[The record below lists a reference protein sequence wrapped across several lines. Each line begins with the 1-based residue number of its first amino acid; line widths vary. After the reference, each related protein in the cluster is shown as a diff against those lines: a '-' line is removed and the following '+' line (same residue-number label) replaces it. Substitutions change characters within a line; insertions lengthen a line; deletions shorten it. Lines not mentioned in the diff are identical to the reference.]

1 MLQHALEQKGD
12 VKRQLGHHLSTSLVV
27 EIFGPATLHFR
38 VTDSAKKDSKSMV
51 GKRSRRKRRRL
62 RAENLEAR
70 RCLAASLGW
79 DGPGQGGAELTY
91 HIGSAPGGVDQA
103 AFESAIETALD
114 AWSDVVDV
122 HFTEVSQPGLRDS
135 LDFRSTRLDGAGGTL
150 AQAYLPDDVNPARIA
165 GDIEFDTDEAW
176 EIGNAQGRRAFDLV
190 HVAVHE
196 IGHALGIDHLH
207 EADATLA
214 PFVSPTQ
221 SFRGLSDHDIEAALA
236 IYAPAEN
243 LFGDSIASDHDHVGD
258 HDHDHGSS
266 SSESDELADVVFD
279 TMPTE
284 DTPETNQD
292 WRPWLRNWFVNGGW
306 RQFGGRMVAAPAHHN
321 ALLPSDVD
329 GDGNVTPKDVLNVI
343 NWLVDPSVAET
354 STAAADTNNDGYVTP
369 ADVLK
374 TINDLI
380 RQASGESIGSDLA
393 DRVAGD
399 ADSASGEELDE
410 GVTIG
415 PSDEN
420 DDDPVVGQAPES
432 PTGGE
437 ADDSDDETATG
448 EDEDETEDETSEDDG
463 EMTSVDTPIDEEE
476 TEEDSPSDDADDQP
490 EQENPAAETPPVS
503 DEGGASDD
511 APDADGGSTDMADDN
526 QTDPA
531 SPAGDES
538 PSEDG
543 VDSSEEHCPEGHF
556 GGFANSLIDRAFA
569 TLDANSDGA
578 LTEAEV
584 GSGIWALVQP
594 IDADEDGAVT
604 MTEVGA
610 FRPNVEDRRFN
621 RLDDNGD
628 GAITV
633 DEVNEA
639 IWQRVLPA
647 DADNSESVTQEELQ
661 QYRDS
666 LPSRLFRRLDDNGD
680 LSITQD
686 EVNERIWER
695 LSDRDANEDGVISPD
710 ELSESRRPRVR
721 FGHRAR
727 FSFPRLSGMRV
738 FRF

>member
-1 MLQHALEQKGD
+1 
-12 VKRQLGHHLSTSLVV
+12 
-27 EIFGPATLHFR
+27 
-38 VTDSAKKDSKSMV
+38 MV
-51 GKRSRRKRRRL
+51 GKRSHQERRRL

-79 DGPGQGGAELTY
+79 DGPGQGSAELTY
-91 HIGSAPGGVDQA
+91 YIGSAPGGVDQA

-122 HFTEVSQPGLRDS
+122 DFTEVFQPGLRDS

-165 GDIEFDTDEAW
+165 GDIEFDTDESW

-196 IGHALGIDHLH
+196 IGHALGIEHLH
-207 EADATLA
+207 QADATLA

-221 SFRGLSDHDIEAALA
+221 SFRGLSVHDIEAALA

-243 LFGDSIASDHDHVGD
+243 LSVDDLAGD
-258 HDHDHGSS
+258 HDHDDHDHGVHDDGES
-266 SSESDELADVVFD
+266 SSESGELADDTFD
-279 TMPTE
+279 SMPTE
-284 DTPETNQD
+284 DTPETNRD

-321 ALLPSDVD
+321 VLLPSDVD
-329 GDGNVTPKDVLNVI
+329 GDGEVTPKDILNVI

-380 RQASGESIGSDLA
+380 RQAAGESIGSDLA

-399 ADSASGEELDE
+399 SDSASGEELDD
-410 GVTIG
+410 GITIG
-415 PSDEN
+415 PADEN
-420 DDDPVVGQAPES
+420 DDGPVVGQETDP
-432 PTGGE
+432 PVDGG
-437 ADDSDDETATG
+437 ADDLVDQTTTGDDDDET
-448 EDEDETEDETSEDDG
+448 DEEASAEDDA
-463 EMTSVDTPIDEEE
+463 MISVDTPIDDE
-476 TEEDSPSDDADDQP
+476 TEVDSPGDDAEDQADTEDP
-490 EQENPAAETPPVS
+490 TTQTPTAN
-503 DEGGASDD
+503 DAGNASDD
-511 APDADGGSTDMADDN
+511 DAESDAGSPDIVNDSE
-526 QTDPA
+526 TDPA
-531 SPAGDES
+531 SPTDEES
-538 PSEDG
+538 PSGDDDE
-543 VDSSEEHCPEGHF
+543 SSNEHCPDGHF
-556 GGFANSLIDRAFA
+556 GGLANGVLVNSLIDRVFA
-569 TLDANSDGA
+569 NLDANSDGA
-578 LTEAEV
+578 ITEAEV
-584 GSGIWALVQP
+584 GSGIWALVQS

-610 FRPNVEDRRFN
+610 FRPNVADRRFS

-628 GAITV
+628 GAISE

-639 IWQRVLPA
+639 IWNRISPA
-647 DADNSESVTQEELQ
+647 DGDSSQSVTQEELQ
-661 QYRDS
+661 QYLDS

-680 LSITQD
+680 LLITAD

-695 LSDRDANEDGVISPD
+695 LAERDANADGAISPE
-710 ELSESRRPRVR
+710 ELAESGRSRIR
-721 FGHRAR
+721 FGHRAG
-727 FSFPRLSGMRV
+727 FSFPRLSSL
-738 FRF
+738 RFVRF